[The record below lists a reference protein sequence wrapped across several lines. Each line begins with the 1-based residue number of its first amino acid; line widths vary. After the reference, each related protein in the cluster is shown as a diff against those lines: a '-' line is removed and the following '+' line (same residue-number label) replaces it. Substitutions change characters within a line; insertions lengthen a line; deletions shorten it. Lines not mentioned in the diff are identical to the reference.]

1 MPLRK
6 RITTA
11 WKAASQLGLEQV
23 TLNAVY
29 RFGLRS
35 GQLRRVT
42 PAGGESA
49 PTGGLNLDALLPP
62 EFPRAYAAF
71 AAHYLRNDDELLRE
85 AGEILAGHVRL
96 FGADPVPLR
105 LAPPAP
111 LAHWTAYEGR
121 PADTTG
127 DPDIKLVWEPARFG
141 WALTLARAYQL
152 TSDDDYAQFFWEQW
166 EHFLA
171 SNPPNL
177 GPNWASGQEVA
188 LRLIA
193 VSLAASVFRPSS
205 HTTPARLERLAQ
217 SAAQH
222 AERIPPTMLYARA
235 QNNNHLLTESAGLIT
250 AAALLPDH
258 PRAQE
263 WQRTGWKWLRR
274 GLLRQ
279 IAPDGTYSQHS
290 ANYHRLMLQTA
301 LWACKLGL
309 RGACDFTP
317 AVLERLAAATRW
329 LLARIDPETGRC
341 LNLGSNDGAYILP
354 LAGGGVLDFRPVAQA
369 AAVAF
374 VGQKA
379 FPAGAWDEMS
389 LWLDIPLIAGEPLPP
404 PSEPTILRGENSW
417 ASLRAVRFD
426 GRPSQ
431 ADQLHVDLWW
441 QGAYI
446 ARDAGS
452 YRYTAP
458 APWDN
463 SLALTGAHNTV
474 MLDGQEQMQRAGRFL
489 WLDWAQ
495 ARLLESQPDRAVEAE
510 HEGYRRLGALHRRRL
525 ERVDEHGW
533 RITDQILASGD
544 TGRVHTAVLHWLLP
558 DWEWS
563 LEGACLALREPA
575 VRVTVTITAGA
586 EQPKLAGIQLIRCGA
601 LLAGEGEAS
610 STLGWWSPTYDQKLP
625 ALSLRA
631 SLAGRLPLTIET
643 TFHFDAS
650 RKSLNTN
657 EDQIFTNKAL
667 TK

>member
-1 MPLRK
+1 MPLRN

-11 WKAASQLGLEQV
+11 WKAATQLGLEQV

-29 RFGLRS
+29 RVGLRT
-35 GQLRRVT
+35 GHLRRVT

-49 PTGGLNLDALLPP
+49 PTGDLNLDALLPNG
-62 EFPRAYAAF
+62 FARAYRDFTAQHAQ
-71 AAHYLRNDDELLRE
+71 DDTELLRE
-85 AGEILAGHVRL
+85 AGEILSGQVRL
-96 FGADPVPLR
+96 FGADPTPLR

-121 PADTTG
+121 HADPSG

-141 WALTLARAYQL
+141 WALTLARVYL
-152 TSDDDYAQFFWEQW
+152 RTSDDGYAQFFWEEW
-166 EHFLA
+166 ERFLA
-171 SNPPNL
+171 ANPPNL
-177 GPNWASGQEVA
+177 GPNWSSGQEVA

-193 VSLAASVFRPSS
+193 VTLAAAVFRDSPHS
-205 HTTPARLERLAQ
+205 TPARLAALAQ
-217 SAAQH
+217 SVAQH

-250 AAALLPDH
+250 AVALLPDH
-258 PRAQE
+258 PRADE

-301 LWACKLGL
+301 LWACKVGL

-329 LLARIDPETGRC
+329 LLARIDPASGRC

-374 VGQKA
+374 LGQRA
-379 FPAGAWDEMS
+379 YPPGAWDEMS
-389 LWLDIPLIAGEPLPP
+389 LWLDLPLIADNPLPQP
-404 PSEPTILRGENSW
+404 AEPTILRGERSW

-441 QGAYI
+441 QGDSI

-458 APWDN
+458 TPWDN
-463 SLALTGAHNTV
+463 TLALTAAHNTV
-474 MLDGQEQMQRAGRFL
+474 MLDGQEQMLRAGRFL

-495 ARLLESQPDRAVEAE
+495 ARVLGSQPDRWVEAE
-510 HEGYRRLGALHRRRL
+510 HDGYRRLGVLHRRRL
-525 ERVDEHGW
+525 ERVDEQTW
-533 RITDQILASGD
+533 RVIDQLLPA
-544 TGRVHTAVLHWLLP
+544 GRRPGEHTAVLHWLLP
-558 DWEWS
+558 DWDWS
-563 LEGACLALREPA
+563 LDGSTLSLRGPEGS
-575 VRVTVTITAGA
+575 VTITITPGA
-586 EQPKLAGIQLIRCGA
+586 EMQLIQCGA
-601 LLAGEGEAS
+601 LLAGSGEVPP
-610 STLGWWSPTYDQKLP
+610 TLGWWSPTYDQKLP

-631 SLAGRLPLTIET
+631 ILTSRLPVIFET
-643 TFHFDAS
+643 TFVFNAKKRYH
-650 RKSLNTN
+650 
-657 EDQIFTNKAL
+657 E
-667 TK
+667 